1 MVWLN
6 IGFVVLA
13 TVLVF
18 WRLFLLVSGRMVLE
32 REKALSVCTCTA
44 QPALNI
50 LKMQKLLINYVL
62 HVKIRL
68 KIRCFTEME

>member
-68 KIRCFTEME
+68 KITCFTEME